1 MVELFIAV
9 RHLKERKFQSIF
21 SILGVAIS
29 VTVLM
34 VSLTVSN
41 GLEKNML
48 KSLLTLNPHIVLSKG
63 IGKGLDDYAEIR
75 EKVSKVKGVKGVMPK
90 YSSQAIVKDDRFAKG
105 MLANGIEDA
114 DLQKALD
121 LKMVSGKKDLKE
133 LDSVMIGE
141 ELAQEFGGVKVGD
154 ELRVI
159 TTENKEIKFKITG
172 IFKTGY
178 YEYDRN
184 LIIIPLQT
192 MQILQERGEIVTE
205 IDVMLN
211 NPNEAQKVKQDIE
224 SLGIPY
230 MVRTWGE
237 QNQQLLSA
245 VRFEKFILVS
255 LLMLIVMI
263 GCFVISVILNMIV
276 REKVRDIGILRS
288 IGYDRKAIRKIFT
301 IEGLIM
307 GIFGILATAILAPMV
322 LFILNILFEKFVSNT
337 YYLEKLPLAITVKEI
352 LIIYAVTII
361 IVFISTLYP
370 AYKASKL
377 NPVEALKHE

>member
-1 MVELFIAV
+1 MIELFIAL
-9 RHLKERKFQSIF
+9 RHIKERKFQSIF
-21 SILGVAIS
+21 SILGVAVS
-29 VTVLM
+29 VTALL

>member
-1 MVELFIAV
+1 MIELFIAL
-9 RHLKERKFQSIF
+9 RHIKERKFQSIF
-21 SILGVAIS
+21 SILGVAVS
-29 VTVLM
+29 VTALL

-105 MLANGIEDA
+105 VLANGIEDT